1 MKKFIIACAGVIG
14 VISST
19 PAAAAYT
26 LGVQYFSVTPGGD
39 FGTQCCSTVTDLVK
53 TTLGPSGLPVYNPS
67 NSGPFTLT
75 DLNANGELTWWSP
88 ALNARVTATGSG
100 VVTTPVSDNTFFVPN
115 GNGTSNA
122 NSFLTAIFSGVITL
136 ASAQTVNFTF
146 GGDDDMFLFV
156 DGQSVGQLGGVH
168 GFTTASPTTSVL
180 SAGNHIFTAFYA
192 DRAQT
197 QAQTYFNITT
207 EGLTV
212 TPGVP
217 EPATWAMMLL
227 GFGGIGMTL
236 RRGRKSAGKLA
247 KIA

>member
-1 MKKFIIACAGVIG
+1 MKKFAIAFAGAVSILC
-14 VISST
+14 ST

-53 TTLGPSGLPVYNPS
+53 PTLGPDGLPVYNPS
-67 NSGPFTLT
+67 NTGSPHFTLT
-75 DLNANGELTWWSP
+75 DVNSNGELTWWSP
-88 ALNARVTATGSG
+88 SQNSRVTATGSG
-100 VVTTPVSDNTFFVPN
+100 VVTTPVSDTTFFVPN
-115 GNGTSNA
+115 GTGTNNA
-122 NSFLTAIFSGVITL
+122 NAFLTAIFSGVITL
-136 ASAQTVNFTF
+136 ATPQTVTFSF

-168 GFTTASPTTSVL
+168 GFTTATPTTSTL
-180 SAGNHIFTAFYA
+180 SAGDHTFTAFYA

-197 QAQTYFNITT
+197 QAQVYFNIVT

-212 TPGVP
+212 TPPVP

-227 GFGGIGMTL
+227 GFGGIGFAM
-236 RRGRKSAGKLA
+236 RRQRKPSQTS
-247 KIA
+247 IA